1 MKQED
6 KEELAK
12 EIIELIESE
21 NAKDKSN
28 HRDLLEYFF
37 RKRTKTA
44 VDCIEKIENYI
55 KENKIPEDTM
65 DTMHCLIDEIKFLRQ
80 MVIDDINKILSNH
93 GDLSITQFEIEKE
106 RKEMEYKVIFDPLTS
121 LNTRDYAMSNLRKA
135 IMSFSRK
142 KDRVFTLMMLDV
154 DHFKKVND
162 TYGHVVG
169 DDILKIVGQT
179 LNMSIRESDVAGRF
193 GGEEF
198 IIILTDTDIKL
209 SLVVADRIKTVIDC
223 IGKGSDEKK
232 DILSNLEKKST
243 EKEIKNLNRI
253 LDTIEAP
260 MKGYSKELITALE
273 KMTISIGITQI
284 IEDDG
289 DFFREY
295 GIDKT
300 ILRLIDRADK
310 ALYHSKQQGR
320 NSVSIRLPEKRL
332 KEIFGLDQCSVLIN
346 NQ

>member
-12 EIIELIESE
+12 EIIEFIESE

-142 KDRVFTLMMLDV
+142 RSCFYTYDV
-154 DHFKKVND
+154 
-162 TYGHVVG
+162 G
-169 DDILKIVGQT
+169 
-179 LNMSIRESDVAGRF
+179 
-193 GGEEF
+193 
-198 IIILTDTDIKL
+198 
-209 SLVVADRIKTVIDC
+209 C
-223 IGKGSDEKK
+223 
-232 DILSNLEKKST
+232 
-243 EKEIKNLNRI
+243 
-253 LDTIEAP
+253 
-260 MKGYSKELITALE
+260 
-273 KMTISIGITQI
+273 
-284 IEDDG
+284 
-289 DFFREY
+289 
-295 GIDKT
+295 
-300 ILRLIDRADK
+300 
-310 ALYHSKQQGR
+310 
-320 NSVSIRLPEKRL
+320 
-332 KEIFGLDQCSVLIN
+332 
-346 NQ
+346 